1 MVSSGCTFLPPL
13 TRFSEREEV
22 PRETWDIL
30 SRATN
35 YLILFNCP
43 FPVPPSHFIF
53 FLTLKRLLT
62 EMLGLTTHPHRS
74 SHQEPA
80 GGQERGTCTEF
91 DLWQHHSHTDSLP
104 WSMSGHLERQGLSA
118 LRDREHAWHLKQ
130 LCFLLILKS
139 VTLNQQWGQNRLNSP
154 TIWKKSQK

>member
-1 MVSSGCTFLPPL
+1 MWFPPAAPSSRPSQGFH
-13 TRFSEREEV
+13 RERRS
-22 PRETWDIL
+22 PCETWDIL

-35 YLILFNCP
+35 YLMLFNCP

-62 EMLGLTTHPHRS
+62 EMLGLSTHPHRS

-130 LCFLLILKS
+130 LCFLLILKL
-139 VTLNQQWGQNRLNSP
+139 VTLNQQWGQNGLNSP
-154 TIWKKSQK
+154 TI